1 MKPGKIALHF
11 LLFVIT
17 FFTTTVAGVQWLNLD
32 PFDLNNFTRG
42 LPYSISIL
50 FILSCHEFGHYFA
63 ARYHK
68 VDATLPFYMP
78 FPAIDGFLNF
88 GTLGAVIRTR
98 SPIPSKKAMFDIGVA
113 GPIAG
118 FIATLIVLVYGFLNL
133 PGKEFILRIH
143 PDYFSPVKTTPAG
156 IDLAFG
162 HTALYDALAFLLTD
176 PLHHF
181 VPPMSEMYHYPF
193 LCTGWFGLF
202 VTAMNLLPVGQLD
215 GGHISY
221 TMFGDKHKVISHITF
236 IFILIIGLLGF
247 LPLIGITPPFGW
259 TGWFFW
265 GLILFFVVK
274 LNHPPVLNEEPL
286 DNSRILIGWGA
297 FFIFLLSFSPSPFSI
312 SI

>member
-1 MKPGKIALHF
+1 M
-11 LLFVIT
+11 
-17 FFTTTVAGVQWLNLD
+17 
-32 PFDLNNFTRG
+32 RG

-68 VDATLPFYMP
+68 VEATLPFFMP
-78 FPAIDGFLNF
+78 FPAIAGFLNF

-118 FIATLIVLVYGFLNL
+118 FIATLLVLVYGFVNL
-133 PGKEFILRIH
+133 PGREFILRIH
-143 PDYFSPVKTTPAG
+143 PDYFSPVKRIPQG
-156 IDLAFG
+156 GVDLAFG
-162 HTALYDALAFLLTD
+162 NTAMYDLLKSLLTD
-176 PLHHF
+176 PRRHF
-181 VPPMSEMYHYPF
+181 VPPMTEMYHYPF

-221 TMFGDKHKVISHITF
+221 TMFGDKHKIISRIAFTVII
-236 IFILIIGLLGF
+236 IIGLIGF
-247 LPLIGITPPFGW
+247 LPLLGMTSSFGW
-259 TGWFFW
+259 TGWLFW

-274 LNHPPVLNEEPL
+274 LDHPPVLNEEPL
-286 DNSRILIGWGA
+286 DSTRTLIGWA
-297 FFIFLLSFSPSPFSI
+297 ALFIFLLSFSPSPFSI

>member
-1 MKPGKIALHF
+1 MKPGKIALHIF
-11 LLFVIT
+11 LFVIT

-32 PFDLNNFTRG
+32 PFDLKNFSFG

-78 FPAIDGFLNF
+78 FPAIAGFLNF

-118 FIATLIVLVYGFLNL
+118 FIATLFVLVYGFLNL
-133 PGKEFILRIH
+133 PGKEFILKIH
-143 PDYFSPVKTTPAG
+143 PDYFSQIKTSTSG
-156 IDLAFG
+156 IDLSFG
-162 HTALYDALAFLLTD
+162 HTALYDILAFLLTD
-176 PLHHF
+176 PARHF

-221 TMFGDKHKVISHITF
+221 TMFGSTHKIISRITF
-236 IFILIIGLLGF
+236 ALIIV
-247 LPLIGITPPFGW
+247 IGILGILPVFGIESSFGW
-259 TGWFFW
+259 TGWLFW
-265 GLILFFVVK
+265 GLILLFVVR
-274 LNHPPVLNEEPL
+274 LDHPPVMNEEPL
-286 DNSRILIGWGA
+286 DSTRTMVGWIA
-297 FFIFLLSFSPSPFSI
+297 FLIFLLSFSPSPFSV